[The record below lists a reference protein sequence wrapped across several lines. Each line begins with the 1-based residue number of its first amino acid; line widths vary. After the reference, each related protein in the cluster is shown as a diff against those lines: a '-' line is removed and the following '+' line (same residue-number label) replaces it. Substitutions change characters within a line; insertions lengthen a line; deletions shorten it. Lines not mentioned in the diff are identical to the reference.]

1 MTDQDDQEQSA
12 PNEILIVEANIDDQ
26 SPQLFGYV
34 MDKLLAAGAL
44 DVWMTPIIMKKG
56 RPAVKLSLMTDSAH
70 VSELAAIVF
79 AETTTIGLRYYP
91 VQRITAKRLLKQV
104 DTTWGKAA
112 VKISSHEGKVCH
124 ISAEYDHCVAIAANS
139 GVPLKEIQQ
148 QVVAKALQELSEP
161 VRN

>member
-91 VQRITAKRLLKQV
+91 VQRITAKRLLKQW
-104 DTTWGKAA
+104 TLRG
-112 VKISSHEGKVCH
+112 GRQ
-124 ISAEYDHCVAIAANS
+124 
-139 GVPLKEIQQ
+139 L
-148 QVVAKALQELSEP
+148 
-161 VRN
+161 

>member
-91 VQRITAKRLLKQV
+91 VQRITADRVLQEV
-104 DTTWGKAA
+104 AIPWGKSA
-112 VKISSHEGKVCH
+112 VKISSYEGKVCH
-124 ISAEYDHCVAIAANS
+124 VSAEYDHCAAIAASS
-139 GVPLKEIQQ
+139 GLPLKQIQQ
-148 QVVAKALQELSEP
+148 QVVTKALQELAES
-161 VRN
+161 VSN